1 MALKGAETPFVAI
14 NRDLATTT
22 PARFDPARMVVMYGT
37 EGAID
42 RWRRDLASW
51 AIPDEIRAA
60 APAFPYRLDPALF
73 APVDDDD
80 ADPNDS
86 LAHRRA
92 AEALPASGTVLDIG
106 CGGGAAS
113 LALSAAATVI
123 GVDESAEMLD
133 QFSRDGRARG
143 FEVHTVHGRWPDV
156 EEQVASLG
164 PAEVVVCHH
173 VAYNVP
179 DLDRFVLALG
189 RRCTRRVVME
199 LTLTHPQTVNAPLW
213 RHFWDLDRP
222 TAPTAD
228 DALAVIT
235 QAGIDA
241 RLEIGPAGQLRSEP
255 PWEVRVESAARFL
268 CLGPDR
274 LDEVEAALNGLPPRS
289 DDRAVI
295 WWDNS

>member
-1 MALKGAETPFVAI
+1 
-14 NRDLATTT
+14 
-22 PARFDPARMVVMYGT
+22 MVVMSGT

-51 AIPDEIRAA
+51 AIPEQIRAA

-80 ADPNDS
+80 TNPNDS

-92 AEALPASGTVLDIG
+92 AEPLPAGGTVLDIG

-123 GVDESAEMLD
+123 GVDESAEMLE
-133 QFSRDGRARG
+133 QFTRHGRARG
-143 FEVHTVHGRWPDV
+143 LVVHTVHGRWPDA
-156 EEQVASLG
+156 EQQVASLG
-164 PAEVVVCHH
+164 PADVVVCHH

-179 DLDRFVLALG
+179 DLDRFVLALD
-189 RRCTRRVVME
+189 RHFTRRVVME
-199 LTLTHPQTVNAPLW
+199 LTLTHPQTVNTPLW
-213 RHFWDLDRP
+213 HRFWDLDRP
-222 TAPTAD
+222 STPTAD
-228 DALAVIT
+228 DALAVIAE
-235 QAGIDA
+235 AGIDA
-241 RLEIGPAGQLRSEP
+241 TLEIGPGGRLRREP
-255 PWEVRVESAARFL
+255 PWEGRVQSAARFL

-274 LDEVEAALNGLPPRS
+274 LDEVDAALRELPPRS

-295 WWDNS
+295 WWDVR

>member
-1 MALKGAETPFVAI
+1 MVTMSDTETAI
-14 NRDLATTT
+14 
-22 PARFDPARMVVMYGT
+22 
-37 EGAID
+37 E

-51 AIPDEIRAA
+51 AIPDEIRDA

-86 LAHRRA
+86 LAYRRA
-92 AEALPASGTVLDIG
+92 ADALPTEGTVLDIG

-123 GVDESAEMLD
+123 GVDESAEMLE
-133 QFSRDGRARG
+133 QFSRHGRARG
-143 FEVHTVHGRWPDV
+143 LVVHTVHGRWP
-156 EEQVASLG
+156 EAEQHVASLG
-164 PAEVVVCHH
+164 PADIVVCHH

-179 DLDRFVLALG
+179 DLDRFVLALN
-189 RRCTRRVVME
+189 RCASRRVVME
-199 LTLTHPQTVNAPLW
+199 LTLVHPQTVNTPLW
-213 RHFWDLDRP
+213 HRFWDLDRP

-228 DALAVIT
+228 DAFAVIAE
-235 QAGIDA
+235 AGIDA
-241 RLEIGPAGQLRSEP
+241 TLEIGAAGRLRHAP
-255 PWEVRVESAARFL
+255 PWKVRVESAARFL

-274 LDEVEAALNGLPPRS
+274 LGEVEAALAELPDRS

-295 WWDNS
+295 WWDVG